1 MEKSSVSCKWYWIL
15 EQNQVFFLVSSPL
28 LTNQRVDFIKDATL
42 VVYLLAISCY
52 SRKTGLGRPDEK
64 DQRETLI
71 HCVLLAQLLLNI
83 NKHTEIVCLIPFGTS
98 KVGNTSIDQ
107 QNHIIYY
114 KMIEVKELQVSC
126 LMTHSISTELVKEK
140 YFTYKTFGT
149 QEGGRSE

>member
-1 MEKSSVSCKWYWIL
+1 M
-15 EQNQVFFLVSSPL
+15 
-28 LTNQRVDFIKDATL
+28 DFIKDATL
-42 VVYLLAISCY
+42 IVYLSAISCY
-52 SRKTGLGRPDEK
+52 SRKTGLGRPDER

-98 KVGNTSIDQ
+98 KVGNTSTDQ
-107 QNHIIYY
+107 QNHIIYFT

-140 YFTYKTFGT
+140 YFTYKLLEHRREVGQNENTF
-149 QEGGRSE
+149 SFLFFCSS